1 MKRLA
6 FSLLAILA
14 TAYFVGYSP
23 TNAYNSKARSVT
35 YTRDVASILNRDCA
49 VCHHPGDIGPMSLLS
64 YKEVRPWARSI
75 KEKVATREMPPWPA
89 DPHYGQFA
97 NERRLSQSAIDTVVA
112 WVDQGA
118 VEGDSKDLPPVPQF
132 TEGWRIGKPDAA
144 ITMPEEV

>member
-97 NERRLSQSAIDTVVA
+97 NNRSCRPTSIYPLRTCI
-112 WVDQGA
+112 
-118 VEGDSKDLPPVPQF
+118 PQ
-132 TEGWRIGKPDAA
+132 AA
-144 ITMPEEV
+144 S